1 VSPAAHAQIAMGES
15 FVTCN
20 FAANPLAAAE
30 FVRGMCDKAAAGL
43 RVGGSGRDH
52 RAAVALAIA
61 ALEAAGAYTELAYG
75 AGEAVTPDLAARV
88 AEFRGAA

>member
-15 FVTCN
+15 FVNAN
-20 FAANPLAAAE
+20 FAHNPHAAAE
-30 FVRGMCDKAAAGL
+30 FVRGMCNDAAAKL
-43 RVGGSGRDH
+43 RAGGNGREM
-52 RAAVALAIA
+52 RAAIAFAIA
-61 ALEAAGAYTELAYG
+61 ALEAASAYTELSNG

>member
-1 VSPAAHAQIAMGES
+1 MSPAAHAQIAMGES

-20 FAANPLAAAE
+20 FAANPLAAAD
-30 FVRGMCDKAAAGL
+30 FVKGMCDKARDGL
-43 RVGGSGRDH
+43 RAGGNGREM

-61 ALEAAGAYTELAYG
+61 ALEAAGAYTELTYG